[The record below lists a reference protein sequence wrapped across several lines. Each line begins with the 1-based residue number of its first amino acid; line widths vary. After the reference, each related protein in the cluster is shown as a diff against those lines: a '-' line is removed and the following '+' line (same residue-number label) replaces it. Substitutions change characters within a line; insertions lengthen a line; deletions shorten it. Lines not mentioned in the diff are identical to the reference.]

1 MFSRKNKSKKPQGF
15 TLIEVL
21 LVVFLIGV
29 LATAAI
35 TSYVN
40 STTTFKFLS
49 SYQQVTSALRTAR
62 SNALSNEQQG
72 GVMPKRYG
80 VCVSSTDV
88 TTFADTGDK
97 EFKYDLKD
105 PGKAGG
111 CNNSDIFAK
120 SSTNEDTKSQDK
132 SFDFASQGYVLA
144 VDKMDLP
151 VLIFYESGTGNL
163 TAINGKNVKIDKIAN
178 KYLNVSVAQKDGD
191 LKKYIRVYQI
201 SGLVEESNTL

>member
-1 MFSRKNKSKKPQGF
+1 MLDLKNKSKKPQGF

-21 LVVFLIGV
+21 LVVFLIGI

-80 VCVSSTDV
+80 VCISKKDV

-97 EFKYDLKD
+97 EFKYDLLD
-105 PGKAGG
+105 PSKAGG
-111 CNNSDIFAK
+111 CRNNDIFAQ
-120 SSTNEDTKSQDK
+120 SITNEDTKSQDK
-132 SFDFASQGYVLA
+132 SFDFASQGYELGV
-144 VDKMDLP
+144 VDIELP

-163 TAINGKNVKIDKIAN
+163 TAINGKNVKIDKTVN

-191 LKKYIRVYQI
+191 LKKYIRIYQI
-201 SGLVEESNTL
+201 SGLVEESPTL